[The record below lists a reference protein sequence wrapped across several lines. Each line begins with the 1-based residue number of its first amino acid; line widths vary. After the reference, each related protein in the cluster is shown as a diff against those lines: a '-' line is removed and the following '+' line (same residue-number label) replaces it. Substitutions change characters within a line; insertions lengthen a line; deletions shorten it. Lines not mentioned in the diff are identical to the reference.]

1 MSWLLSIN
9 NHQVSGWNKYDDPMT
24 ASQNVLLELQKLGI
38 EIDCAPNKLKTGNG
52 EGVCEVLLKL
62 TQISLQ
68 NKFRFRKPVIKEDNN
83 FDEDADDVNADD
95 MEGGADLADVIHAQ
109 ESDEDIDEDM
119 DFGGGDLHAD
129 LAKEMEAEMQ
139 QNAII
144 QSNISKEKWALEV
157 ERCAH
162 KLKINKNATDGKEW
176 RSHLDQT
183 KKYADQVK
191 ASLPDTRVK
200 LERLQDDAS
209 KALERIS
216 RKEGIL
222 SRNFQGMTGDYRA
235 HTDQLRE
242 IQTNFTTVSKNV
254 ETLD

>member
-1 MSWLLSIN
+1 MEVILDSLKLLDYENRFCKNKGFKPISRAYFGTPSNKASEQFIYFISLVSWLLSIN

-144 QSNISKEKWALEV
+144 QSNISKEKWAL
-157 ERCAH
+157 
-162 KLKINKNATDGKEW
+162 
-176 RSHLDQT
+176 
-183 KKYADQVK
+183 
-191 ASLPDTRVK
+191 
-200 LERLQDDAS
+200 
-209 KALERIS
+209 
-216 RKEGIL
+216 
-222 SRNFQGMTGDYRA
+222 
-235 HTDQLRE
+235 
-242 IQTNFTTVSKNV
+242 
-254 ETLD
+254 